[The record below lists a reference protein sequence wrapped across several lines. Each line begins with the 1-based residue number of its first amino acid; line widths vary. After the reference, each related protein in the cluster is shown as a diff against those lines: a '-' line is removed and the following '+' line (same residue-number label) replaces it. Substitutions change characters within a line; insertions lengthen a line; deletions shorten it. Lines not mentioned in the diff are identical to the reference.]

1 MAQTTTTRT
10 GTANTLRAN
19 DRANSSVHEDL
30 LDMFTNEDRSE
41 TPLVSMMGSSKA
53 PNAKHLSLIHI

>member
-30 LDMFTNEDRSE
+30 LTCSL
-41 TPLVSMMGSSKA
+41 TKIV
-53 PNAKHLSLIHI
+53 AKLLLFL